1 MTTSV
6 ITPSVARVP
15 LHTDNAVNRRI
26 REDMRRRVA
35 YYRRHPDEVGQRLKA
50 INEEWDIE
58 RTLATLSSLFS
69 LFGVGMALGGRRRW
83 LYLPLAVQTFYLQ
96 HAVQGWCPPLPVLR
110 RLGFRTPMEIEQE
123 RCALKAITDE
133 AMASGLSPTDAAI
146 RRGEIPACEARG
158 TVSAGGRTS
167 GT

>member
-26 REDMRRRVA
+26 RDETRRRVEH
-35 YYRRHPDEVGQRLKA
+35 YRSRPEDIGRRLKT
-50 INEEWDIE
+50 INEEWDVE
-58 RTLATLSSLFS
+58 RMLATMSSLVS
-69 LFGVGMALGGRRRW
+69 LFGVGMAFAGRRRA
-83 LYLPLAVQTFYLQ
+83 LALALGVQSFYLL
-96 HAVQGWCPPLPVLR
+96 HALRGWCPPLPLLR

-133 AMASGLSPTDAAI
+133 SMAHGLSPTDAAI
-146 RRGEIPACEARG
+146 RRGEPVAER
-158 TVSAGGRTS
+158 R
-167 GT
+167 